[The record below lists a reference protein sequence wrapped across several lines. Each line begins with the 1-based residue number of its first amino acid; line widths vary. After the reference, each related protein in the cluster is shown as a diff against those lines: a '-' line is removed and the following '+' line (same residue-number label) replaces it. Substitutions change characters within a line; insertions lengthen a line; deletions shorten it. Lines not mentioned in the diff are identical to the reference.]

1 MVINGSILIY
11 GNINMVILLWLYYYG
26 YITMVI
32 LLIIIHGINIIKV
45 IYGI

>member
-11 GNINMVILLWLYYYG
+11 GNITMVILLWLG

-32 LLIIIHGINIIKV
+32 LLW
-45 IYGI
+45 